1 MVELD
6 AYWSIR
12 PNKEILVQY
21 GLKPGF
27 LGFSD
32 SLLNIIGEFK
42 WALSDIYLQYTF
54 YNGWMITREYNF
66 LAKMLVVTFSSLLEP
81 STESPT

>member
-21 GLKPGF
+21 GLKLGF
-27 LGFSD
+27 LGFSN
-32 SLLNIIGEFK
+32 SLLNMKGEFK
-42 WALSDIYLQYTF
+42 WALNDIYLEYMF
-54 YNGWMITREYNF
+54 YNSWMITQE
-66 LAKMLVVTFSSLLEP
+66 
-81 STESPT
+81 